1 MTSHLRRELIDHLMD
16 AYIDWREECITLGD
30 AYERWLTVA
39 VAERSLAFAAYRAA
53 LDREQQASSVYT
65 DRFEMVSRKLAPR
78 PRLLRWL
85 ERGGSVRQHAARSR
99 PRPEPVPQ
107 AQPHKPPM

>member
-1 MTSHLRRELIDHLMD
+1 MTSRLRRELIDHLMD

-53 LDREQQASSVYT
+53 LDREQQASSVYA
-65 DRFEMVSRKLAPR
+65 DRFEMVSRKLASRPR
-78 PRLLRWL
+78 PLRWL
-85 ERGGSVRQHAARSR
+85 EQMWLGPAARR
-99 PRPEPVPQ
+99 PVET
-107 AQPHKPPM
+107 AT